1 MGQEM
6 SIQFREK
13 LNGKGTVQDVV
24 DLLIPIAPQARIT
37 GGMALQAAAGAGPDQ
52 FQRALNGALQEIGIQ
67 KAADMAGTAGR
78 GVVEDKA
85 GGSVSVFPDVLEAP
99 GTIALLQVQGIR
111 HAAQNR
117 IQDRPCG
124 VLLQVIHLI
133 REDQQE
139 DIRLKAVSQGVLI
152 EEGGGASAPGGSQI
166 FLIVEP
172 GKAGQ
177 HRIGAQFTDM
187 ETGFVEHS
195 HFILGREERL
205 YAAASLSSGRG

>member
-1 MGQEM
+1 M
-6 SIQFREK
+6 SIQFREE

-24 DLLIPIAPQARIT
+24 DLLVPIAPQARIT
-37 GGMALQAAAGAGPDQ
+37 GGIALRAAAGAGLDQ
-52 FQRALNGALQEIGIQ
+52 FQRALNGALQKAGIQ
-67 KAADMAGTAGR
+67 QAADMAGAAGR

-85 GGSVSVFPDVLEAP
+85 GGSVSVFPDALEAP
-99 GTIALLQVQGIR
+99 GNIALLQVQGIR
-111 HAAQNR
+111 HATQNR

-152 EEGGGASAPGGSQI
+152 EEGGGASVPGGSQI
-166 FLIVEP
+166 FHIVEP

-187 ETGFVEHS
+187 ETEFVEHS

>member
-1 MGQEM
+1 M
-6 SIQFREK
+6 SIQFREE

-37 GGMALQAAAGAGPDQ
+37 GGMALRAAAGAGSDQ
-52 FQRALNGALQEIGIQ
+52 FQRALNGALQKIGIQ

-85 GGSVSVFPDVLEAP
+85 GGSVSVFPDALEAP
-99 GTIALLQVQGIR
+99 SNIALLQVQGIR

-139 DIRLKAVSQGVLI
+139 DIRLKAVSLGVL

-172 GKAGQ
+172 DKAGQ
-177 HRIGAQFTDM
+177 HRIDAQFTDM